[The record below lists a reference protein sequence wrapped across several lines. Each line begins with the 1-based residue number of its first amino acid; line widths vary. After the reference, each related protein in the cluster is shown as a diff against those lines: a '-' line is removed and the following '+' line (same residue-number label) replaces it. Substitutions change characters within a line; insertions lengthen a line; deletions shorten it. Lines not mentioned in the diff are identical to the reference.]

1 MQEPVDLIISN
12 AGELITCAGPV
23 TGVAGAALSDLPVI
37 ANGAVAIRDGK
48 ILATGTTEQVLAQ
61 YHPGQLVDAQG
72 ALVSPA
78 LVDPH
83 THLVHMGSREAE
95 LDARATGNS
104 PGKGISTGG
113 IRTTI
118 QQTCAASDQELTQ
131 RALGALDQML
141 LNGTAT
147 VEAKTGYGADMSQEL
162 RLLGLTRALD
172 KRHSVEV
179 IPTFLGAH
187 IPPADGREAFVQ
199 SVIDALPAAAKLS
212 EFCDIACDSVC
223 FTFEE
228 SDRIAEVATRL
239 GMRLRVH
246 ANQASPWRGLELAA
260 KWKAASADH
269 GDYATP
275 DELHAMARAGV
286 TLILLPGAN
295 FHMLEATSGL
305 DGDTLLPAPKP
316 HLPQTAARLMQ
327 SACVPSVGT
336 NFNPGSS
343 PCLSMQMMM
352 QLLPRMFRIGFAA
365 SWYMATLNAAASLGR
380 ADRIGSLEPG
390 KEANLVI
397 WDVARHGQVINQ
409 FGGNHVRD
417 VWIGGRQVVA
427 RRNLVNHTAG

>member
-37 ANGAVAIRDGK
+37 ANGAVAIRDGE

-269 GDYATP
+269 GD
-275 DELHAMARAGV
+275 
-286 TLILLPGAN
+286 
-295 FHMLEATSGL
+295 
-305 DGDTLLPAPKP
+305 
-316 HLPQTAARLMQ
+316 
-327 SACVPSVGT
+327 
-336 NFNPGSS
+336 
-343 PCLSMQMMM
+343 
-352 QLLPRMFRIGFAA
+352 
-365 SWYMATLNAAASLGR
+365 
-380 ADRIGSLEPG
+380 
-390 KEANLVI
+390 
-397 WDVARHGQVINQ
+397 
-409 FGGNHVRD
+409 
-417 VWIGGRQVVA
+417 
-427 RRNLVNHTAG
+427 